1 MNFVKRAYLYTTR
14 KKVRTILLFS
24 IILIMATLLI
34 VCFSINSSSSM
45 ADANVRKALKCGFT
59 VNAKTLENGLDESVV
74 NQILNIDGIT
84 DSYNLRSY
92 TVSEYRDTNSNK
104 LKTRD
109 DVGLK
114 VYENAGRVVG
124 DRYSEKDSYFT
135 DEGFK
140 LTNGEHITPDK
151 KQVALVHQDFANRN
165 NLSIGDYIVLKN
177 IEGNSI
183 EIKVQI
189 IGIFTSTR
197 KSDSEEYMDTTN
209 LFENI
214 IFTDLN
220 TSSKLIYET
229 DSNNSQYGD
238 FEVNDPEELDNLI
251 SEMKKI
257 ENVNWDN
264 CKITK
269 NDSSFKNTKEALAGI
284 QKIVSTAIITIFII
298 SIILIVL
305 ILNLW
310 TKHRINEIGILLSVG
325 ISKKDIILQQ
335 IIEILMVSL
344 PAFAFSLVT
353 SSIATKI
360 VGSKLISSIA
370 NSIEISVNIFDWLL
384 VSAIGLVILL
394 TATILSIYQIT
405 KIKPRDIFNKI
416 D

>member
-34 VCFSINSSSSM
+34 VCFSINSSSNM
-45 ADANVRKALKCGFT
+45 ANANIRKALKCGFT
-59 VNAKTLENGLDESVV
+59 VNAKTLEKGLDENIV

-92 TVSEYRDTNSNK
+92 TVAEYSDISNNK

-124 DRYSEKDSYFT
+124 DRYSEKDNYFT
-135 DEGFK
+135 EEGFK
-140 LTNGEHITPDK
+140 LINGEHITTDK
-151 KQVALVHQDFANRN
+151 KQVALVHEDFANNN
-165 NLSIGDYIVLKN
+165 NLKIGDYIVLNN
-177 IEGNSI
+177 IEGN
-183 EIKVQI
+183 EIGVEVQI

-197 KSDSEEYMDTTN
+197 KSDTEEYMDTTN

-220 TSSKLIYET
+220 TTSKLIYET
-229 DSNNSQYGD
+229 DSENSQYGD
-238 FEVNDPEELDNLI
+238 FEVEDPEELDNLI
-251 SEMKKI
+251 TEMKKI

-269 NDSSFKNTKEALAGI
+269 NDSNFKNTKEALEGI
-284 QKIVSTAIITIFII
+284 QQIVSTAIIVIFII

-310 TKHRINEIGILLSVG
+310 TKNRINEIAILLSVG
-325 ISKKDIILQQ
+325 ISKKDIIWQQ
-335 IIEILMVSL
+335 IIEILMVSV
-344 PAFAFSLVT
+344 PAFILSFLT

-360 VGSKLISSIA
+360 VGNKLISSIT

-384 VSAIGLVILL
+384 VSGIGILIILVS
-394 TATILSIYQIT
+394 TIISIYQIT
-405 KIKPRDIFNKI
+405 KIKPRDIFSRI

>member
-34 VCFSINSSSSM
+34 VCFSINSSSDM
-45 ADANVRKALKCGFT
+45 ANSNVRKALKCGFT
-59 VNAKTLENGLDESVV
+59 VNAKTLEKGLDENIV

-92 TVSEYRDTNSNK
+92 TVTEYRDISNNK

-124 DRYSEKDSYFT
+124 DRYSEKDNYFT
-135 DEGFK
+135 EEGFK
-140 LTNGEHITPDK
+140 LINGEHITPDK
-151 KQVALVHQDFANRN
+151 KQVALVHEDFANNN
-165 NLSIGDYIVLKN
+165 NLKIGDYIVLNN
-177 IEGNSI
+177 IEGN
-183 EIKVQI
+183 EMGVEVQI
-189 IGIFTSTR
+189 IGVFTSTR
-197 KSDSEEYMDTTN
+197 KSDTEEYMDTTN

-220 TSSKLIYET
+220 TISKLIYET
-229 DSNNSQYGD
+229 DGENSQYGD
-238 FEVNDPEELDNLI
+238 FEVEDPEELDNLI
-251 SEMKKI
+251 TEMKKI
-257 ENVNWDN
+257 ENVNWES
-264 CKITK
+264 CVITK
-269 NDSSFKNTKEALAGI
+269 NDSNFKNTKEALEGI
-284 QKIVSTAIITIFII
+284 QKIVSTAIIVIFII

-310 TKHRINEIGILLSVG
+310 TKHRINEIAILLSVG
-325 ISKKDIILQQ
+325 ISKKDIIWQQ
-335 IIEILMVSL
+335 IIEILMVSV
-344 PAFAFSLVT
+344 PAFILSYFT

-360 VGSKLISSIA
+360 VGSKLISSIT

-384 VSAIGLVILL
+384 VSGIGLLIILVS
-394 TATILSIYQIT
+394 TIISIYQIT
-405 KIKPRDIFNKI
+405 KIKPRDIFSRI

>member
-24 IILIMATLLI
+24 IILVMATLLI
-34 VCFSINSSSSM
+34 VCFSINSSSDM
-45 ADANVRKALKCGFT
+45 ANSNVRKALKCGFT
-59 VNAKTLENGLDESVV
+59 VNAKTLEKGLDENIV

-92 TVSEYRDTNSNK
+92 TVAEYSDVSNNK

-124 DRYSEKDSYFT
+124 DRYSEKDNYFT
-135 DEGFK
+135 EEGFK
-140 LTNGEHITPDK
+140 LINGEHITPDK
-151 KQVALVHQDFANRN
+151 KQVALVHEDFANNN
-165 NLSIGDYIVLKN
+165 NLKIGDYIVLNN
-177 IEGNSI
+177 IEGN
-183 EIKVQI
+183 EMGVEVQI
-189 IGIFTSTR
+189 IGVFTSTR
-197 KSDSEEYMDTTN
+197 KSDTEEYMDTTN

-220 TSSKLIYET
+220 TISKLIYET
-229 DSNNSQYGD
+229 DGENSQYGD
-238 FEVNDPEELDNLI
+238 FEVEDPEELDNLI
-251 SEMKKI
+251 TEMKKI
-257 ENVNWDN
+257 ENVNWES
-264 CKITK
+264 CVITK
-269 NDSSFKNTKEALAGI
+269 NDSNFKNTKEALEGI
-284 QKIVSTAIITIFII
+284 QQIVSTAIIVIFII

-310 TKHRINEIGILLSVG
+310 TKHRINEIAILLSVG
-325 ISKKDIILQQ
+325 ISKKDIIWQQ
-335 IIEILMVSL
+335 IIEILMVSV
-344 PAFAFSLVT
+344 PAFILSYFT

-360 VGSKLISSIA
+360 VDSKLISSIT

-384 VSAIGLVILL
+384 VSGIGLLIILVS
-394 TATILSIYQIT
+394 TIISIYQIT
-405 KIKPRDIFNKI
+405 KIKPRDIFSRI

>member
-34 VCFSINSSSSM
+34 VCFSINSSSNM
-45 ADANVRKALKCGFT
+45 ANANVRKALKCGFT
-59 VNAKTLENGLDESVV
+59 VNAKTLENGLDENIV

-92 TVSEYRDTNSNK
+92 TVAEYSDVSNNK

-124 DRYSEKDSYFT
+124 DRYSEKDNYFT
-135 DEGFK
+135 EEGFK
-140 LTNGEHITPDK
+140 LINGEHITTDK
-151 KQVALVHQDFANRN
+151 KQVALVHEDFANNN
-165 NLSIGDYIVLKN
+165 NLKIGDYIVLNN
-177 IEGNSI
+177 IEGNESGV
-183 EIKVQI
+183 EVQI
-189 IGIFTSTR
+189 IGVFTSTR
-197 KSDSEEYMDTTN
+197 KSDTEEYMDTTN

-220 TSSKLIYET
+220 TISKLIYET
-229 DSNNSQYGD
+229 DGENSQYGD
-238 FEVNDPEELDNLI
+238 FEVEDPEELDNLI
-251 SEMKKI
+251 TEMKKI
-257 ENVNWDN
+257 ENVNWES
-264 CKITK
+264 CVITK
-269 NDSSFKNTKEALAGI
+269 NDSNFKNTKEALEEI
-284 QKIVSTAIITIFII
+284 QQIVSTAIIIIFII

-310 TKHRINEIGILLSVG
+310 TKHRINEIAILLSIG
-325 ISKKDIILQQ
+325 ISKKDIIWQQ
-335 IIEILMVSL
+335 IIEILMVSV
-344 PAFAFSLVT
+344 PAFILSFLT

-360 VGSKLISSIA
+360 VGSKLISSIT
-370 NSIEISVNIFDWLL
+370 NSIEISVNVFDWLL
-384 VSAIGLVILL
+384 VSGIGLLIILVS
-394 TATILSIYQIT
+394 TIISIYQIT
-405 KIKPRDIFNKI
+405 KIKPRDIFSKI

>member
-34 VCFSINSSSSM
+34 VCFSINSSSDM
-45 ADANVRKALKCGFT
+45 ANANVRKALKCGFT
-59 VNAKTLENGLDESVV
+59 VNAKTLEKGLDKNIV

-92 TVSEYRDTNSNK
+92 TVTEYRDISNNK

-124 DRYSEKDSYFT
+124 DRYSEKDNYFT
-135 DEGFK
+135 EEGFK
-140 LTNGEHITPDK
+140 LINGEHITPDK
-151 KQVALVHQDFANRN
+151 KQVALVHEDFANNN
-165 NLSIGDYIVLKN
+165 NLKIGDYIVLNN
-177 IEGNSI
+177 IEGN
-183 EIKVQI
+183 EMGVEVQI
-189 IGIFTSTR
+189 IGVFTSTR

-220 TSSKLIYET
+220 TTSKLIYET
-229 DSNNSQYGD
+229 DSDNSQYGD
-238 FEVNDPEELDNLI
+238 FEVEDPEELDNLI
-251 SEMKKI
+251 TEMKKI
-257 ENVNWDN
+257 ENVNWES
-264 CKITK
+264 CVITK
-269 NDSSFKNTKEALAGI
+269 NDSNFKNTKEALEGI
-284 QKIVSTAIITIFII
+284 QQIVSTAIIVIFII

-310 TKHRINEIGILLSVG
+310 TKHRINEIAILLSVG
-325 ISKKDIILQQ
+325 ISKKDIIWQQ
-335 IIEILMVSL
+335 IIEILMVSV
-344 PAFAFSLVT
+344 PAFILSYFT

-360 VGSKLISSIA
+360 VGSKLISSIT

-384 VSAIGLVILL
+384 VSGIGLLIILVS
-394 TATILSIYQIT
+394 TIISIYQIT
-405 KIKPRDIFNKI
+405 KIKPRDIFSRI

>member
-34 VCFSINSSSSM
+34 VCFSINSSSDM
-45 ADANVRKALKCGFT
+45 ANANVRKALKCGFT
-59 VNAKTLENGLDESVV
+59 VNAKTLEKGLDENIV

-92 TVSEYRDTNSNK
+92 TVAEYSDISNNK

-124 DRYSEKDSYFT
+124 DRYSEKDNYFT
-135 DEGFK
+135 EEGFK
-140 LTNGEHITPDK
+140 LINGEHITPDK
-151 KQVALVHQDFANRN
+151 KQVALVHEDFANNN
-165 NLSIGDYIVLKN
+165 NLKIGDYIVLNN
-177 IEGNSI
+177 IEGN
-183 EIKVQI
+183 EIGVEVQI

-197 KSDSEEYMDTTN
+197 KSDTEEYMDTTN

-220 TSSKLIYET
+220 TTSKLIYET
-229 DSNNSQYGD
+229 DSENSQYGD
-238 FEVNDPEELDNLI
+238 FEVEDPEELDNLI
-251 SEMKKI
+251 TEMKKI

-269 NDSSFKNTKEALAGI
+269 NDSNFKNTKEALEGI
-284 QKIVSTAIITIFII
+284 QQIVSTAIIVIFII

-310 TKHRINEIGILLSVG
+310 TKHRINEIAILLSVG
-325 ISKKDIILQQ
+325 ISKKDIIWQQ
-335 IIEILMVSL
+335 IIEILMVSV
-344 PAFAFSLVT
+344 PAFILSYFT

-360 VGSKLISSIA
+360 VGSKLISSIT

-384 VSAIGLVILL
+384 VSGIGLLIILVS
-394 TATILSIYQIT
+394 TIISIYQIT
-405 KIKPRDIFNKI
+405 KIKPRDIFSRI

>member
-34 VCFSINSSSSM
+34 VCFSINSSSNM

-59 VNAKTLENGLDESVV
+59 VNAKTLENGLDVSIV

-92 TVSEYRDTNSNK
+92 TVAEYRYTSSNK

-109 DVGLK
+109 DIGLK
-114 VYENAGRVVG
+114 VYENAGRIVG

-151 KQVALVHQDFANRN
+151 KQVVLVHEDFANRN

-183 EIKVQI
+183 EVKVQI

-220 TSSKLIYET
+220 TSSILIFET

-238 FEVNDPEELDNLI
+238 FEVEDPEELDNLI

-257 ENVNWDN
+257 ENVNWEN

-284 QKIVSTAIITIFII
+284 QKIVSTAIITIF
-298 SIILIVL
+298 
-305 ILNLW
+305 LNLW

-344 PAFAFSLVT
+344 PAFAFSVVT

-370 NSIEISVNIFDWLL
+370 NSIEINVNIFDWLL
-384 VSAIGLVILL
+384 VSVIGLVIVL

-405 KIKPRDIFNKI
+405 KIKPSDIFSKI

>member
-34 VCFSINSSSSM
+34 VCFSINSSSNM
-45 ADANVRKALKCGFT
+45 ANANVRKALKCGFT
-59 VNAKTLENGLDESVV
+59 VNAKTLENGLDENIV

-92 TVSEYRDTNSNK
+92 TVAEYSDISNNK

-124 DRYSEKDSYFT
+124 DRCSEKDNYFT
-135 DEGFK
+135 EEGFK
-140 LTNGEHITPDK
+140 LINGEHITPDK
-151 KQVALVHQDFANRN
+151 KQVALVHEDFANRN
-165 NLSIGDYIVLKN
+165 NLGIGDYILLNNV
-177 IEGNSI
+177 EGNEI
-183 EIKVQI
+183 EVEVQI

-220 TSSKLIYET
+220 TTSRLIYET
-229 DSNNSQYGD
+229 DSENSQYGD
-238 FEVNDPEELDNLI
+238 FEVEDPRELDNLI

-257 ENVNWDN
+257 ENINWDN

-269 NDSSFKNTKEALAGI
+269 NDSNFKNTKEALEGI
-284 QKIVSTAIITIFII
+284 QQIVSTAIIVIFII

-310 TKHRINEIGILLSVG
+310 TKNRINEIAILLSVG
-325 ISKKDIILQQ
+325 ISKKDIIWQQ
-335 IIEILMVSL
+335 IIEILMVSV
-344 PAFAFSLVT
+344 PAFILSYFT

-360 VGSKLISSIA
+360 VGSKLISSIT

-384 VSAIGLVILL
+384 VSGIGLLIILVS
-394 TATILSIYQIT
+394 TIISIYQIT
-405 KIKPRDIFNKI
+405 KIKPRDIFSRI

>member
-151 KQVALVHQDFANRN
+151 KQVALVHQDFANNN
-165 NLSIGDYIVLKN
+165 NLKIGDYIVLNN
-177 IEGNSI
+177 IEGN
-183 EIKVQI
+183 EMGVEVQI
-189 IGIFTSTR
+189 IGVFTSTR
-197 KSDSEEYMDTTN
+197 KSDTEEYMDTTN

-220 TSSKLIYET
+220 TISKLIYET
-229 DSNNSQYGD
+229 DGENSQYGD
-238 FEVNDPEELDNLI
+238 FEVEDPEELDNLI
-251 SEMKKI
+251 TEMKKI
-257 ENVNWDN
+257 ENVNWES
-264 CKITK
+264 CVITK
-269 NDSSFKNTKEALAGI
+269 NDSNFKNTKEALEGI
-284 QKIVSTAIITIFII
+284 QQIVSTAIIVIFII

-310 TKHRINEIGILLSVG
+310 TKHRINEIAILLSVG
-325 ISKKDIILQQ
+325 ISKKDIIWQQ
-335 IIEILMVSL
+335 IIEILMVSV
-344 PAFAFSLVT
+344 PAFILSYFT

-360 VGSKLISSIA
+360 VGSKLISSIT

-384 VSAIGLVILL
+384 VSGIGLLIILVS
-394 TATILSIYQIT
+394 TIISIYQIT
-405 KIKPRDIFNKI
+405 KIKPRDIFSRI

>member
-34 VCFSINSSSSM
+34 VCFSINSSSNM
-45 ADANVRKALKCGFT
+45 ANANVRKALKCGFT
-59 VNAKTLENGLDESVV
+59 VNAKTLENGLDENIV

-92 TVSEYRDTNSNK
+92 TVAEYSDVSNNK

-124 DRYSEKDSYFT
+124 DRYSEKDNYFT
-135 DEGFK
+135 EEGFK
-140 LTNGEHITPDK
+140 LINGEHITTDK
-151 KQVALVHQDFANRN
+151 KQVALVHEDFANNN
-165 NLSIGDYIVLKN
+165 NLKIGDYIVLNN
-177 IEGNSI
+177 IEGN
-183 EIKVQI
+183 EIGVEVQI

-197 KSDSEEYMDTTN
+197 KSDTEEYMDTTN

-220 TSSKLIYET
+220 TTSKLIYET
-229 DSNNSQYGD
+229 DSENSQYGD
-238 FEVNDPEELDNLI
+238 FEVEDPEELDNLI
-251 SEMKKI
+251 TEMKKI
-257 ENVNWDN
+257 ENVNWES
-264 CKITK
+264 CVITK
-269 NDSSFKNTKEALAGI
+269 NDSNFKNTKEALEEI
-284 QKIVSTAIITIFII
+284 QQIVSTAIIIIFII

-310 TKHRINEIGILLSVG
+310 TKHRINEIAILLSVG
-325 ISKKDIILQQ
+325 ISKKDIIWQQ
-335 IIEILMVSL
+335 IIEFLMVSV
-344 PAFAFSLVT
+344 PAFILSYFT

-360 VGSKLISSIA
+360 VGSKLISSIT

-384 VSAIGLVILL
+384 VSGIGLLIILVS
-394 TATILSIYQIT
+394 TIISIYQIT
-405 KIKPRDIFNKI
+405 KIKPRDIFSRI

>member
-34 VCFSINSSSSM
+34 VCFSINSSSNM
-45 ADANVRKALKCGFT
+45 ANANVRKALKCGFT
-59 VNAKTLENGLDESVV
+59 VNAKTLENGLDENIV

-92 TVSEYRDTNSNK
+92 TVAEYSDVSNNK

-124 DRYSEKDSYFT
+124 DRYSEKDNYFT
-135 DEGFK
+135 EEGFK
-140 LTNGEHITPDK
+140 LINGEHITTDK
-151 KQVALVHQDFANRN
+151 KQVALVHEDFANNN
-165 NLSIGDYIVLKN
+165 NLKIGDYIVLNN
-177 IEGNSI
+177 IEGN
-183 EIKVQI
+183 EIGVEVQI

-197 KSDSEEYMDTTN
+197 KSDTEEYMDTTN

-220 TSSKLIYET
+220 TTSKLIYET
-229 DSNNSQYGD
+229 DSENSQYGD
-238 FEVNDPEELDNLI
+238 FEVEDPEELDNLI
-251 SEMKKI
+251 TEMKKI

-269 NDSSFKNTKEALAGI
+269 NDSNFKNTKEALEGI
-284 QKIVSTAIITIFII
+284 QQIVSTAIIVIFII

-310 TKHRINEIGILLSVG
+310 TKNRINEIAILLSVG
-325 ISKKDIILQQ
+325 ISKKDIIWQQ
-335 IIEILMVSL
+335 IIEFLMVSV
-344 PAFAFSLVT
+344 PAFILSYFT

-360 VGSKLISSIA
+360 VGSKLISSIT

-384 VSAIGLVILL
+384 VSGIGLLIILVS
-394 TATILSIYQIT
+394 TIISIYQIT
-405 KIKPRDIFNKI
+405 KIKPRDIFSRI

>member
-34 VCFSINSSSSM
+34 VCFSINSSSDM
-45 ADANVRKALKCGFT
+45 ANSNVRKALKCSFT
-59 VNAKTLENGLDESVV
+59 VNAKTLENGLDENIV

-92 TVSEYRDTNSNK
+92 TVAEYSDLSNNK

-124 DRYSEKDSYFT
+124 DRYSEKDNYFT
-135 DEGFK
+135 EESFK
-140 LTNGEHITPDK
+140 LINGEHITPDK
-151 KQVALVHQDFANRN
+151 KQVALVHEDFANNN
-165 NLSIGDYIVLKN
+165 NLKIGDYIVLNN
-177 IEGNSI
+177 IEGNESGV
-183 EIKVQI
+183 EVQI
-189 IGIFTSTR
+189 IGVFTSTR
-197 KSDSEEYMDTTN
+197 KSDTEEYMDTTN

-220 TSSKLIYET
+220 TISKLIYET
-229 DSNNSQYGD
+229 DGENSQYGD
-238 FEVNDPEELDNLI
+238 FEVEDPEELDNLI
-251 SEMKKI
+251 TEMKKI
-257 ENVNWDN
+257 ENVNWES
-264 CKITK
+264 CVITK
-269 NDSSFKNTKEALAGI
+269 NDSNFKNTKEALEGI
-284 QKIVSTAIITIFII
+284 QQIVSTAIIIIFII

-310 TKHRINEIGILLSVG
+310 TKHRINEIAILLSIG
-325 ISKKDIILQQ
+325 ISKKDIIWQQ
-335 IIEILMVSL
+335 IIEILMVSV
-344 PAFAFSLVT
+344 PAFILSFLT

-360 VGSKLISSIA
+360 VDCKLISSIT

-384 VSAIGLVILL
+384 VSGIGLLIILVS
-394 TATILSIYQIT
+394 TIISIYQIT
-405 KIKPRDIFNKI
+405 KIKPRDIFSRI

>member
-34 VCFSINSSSSM
+34 VCFSINSSSDM
-45 ADANVRKALKCGFT
+45 ANANVRKALKCGFT
-59 VNAKTLENGLDESVV
+59 VNAKTLEKGLDKNIV

-92 TVSEYRDTNSNK
+92 TITEYRDINNNK
-104 LKTRD
+104 LKTRE

-124 DRYSEKDSYFT
+124 DRYSEKDNYFT
-135 DEGFK
+135 EEGFK
-140 LTNGEHITPDK
+140 LINGEHITPNK

-183 EIKVQI
+183 EIKVRI
-189 IGIFTSTR
+189 IGIFTSIR

-229 DSNNSQYGD
+229 DSNSQYGD
-238 FEVNDPEELDNLI
+238 FEVDDPGELDNLI

-269 NDSSFKNTKEALAGI
+269 NDSNFKNTKEALEGI

-335 IIEILMVSL
+335 IIEILMVSV
-344 PAFAFSLVT
+344 PAFVFSLVT

-384 VSAIGLVILL
+384 VSGIGLAIVL

-405 KIKPRDIFNKI
+405 KIKPRDIFSKI

>member
-151 KQVALVHQDFANRN
+151 KQVALVHQDFANNN
-165 NLSIGDYIVLKN
+165 NLKIGDYIVLNN
-177 IEGNSI
+177 IEGN
-183 EIKVQI
+183 EIGVEVQI

-220 TSSKLIYET
+220 TTSNLIYET
-229 DSNNSQYGD
+229 DSDNSQYGD
-238 FEVNDPEELDNLI
+238 FEVEDTGELDNLI

-269 NDSSFKNTKEALAGI
+269 NDSNFKNTKEALEGI
-284 QKIVSTAIITIFII
+284 QKIVSTAIIVIFII

-310 TKHRINEIGILLSVG
+310 TKHRINEIAILLSVG
-325 ISKKDIILQQ
+325 ISKKDIIWQQ
-335 IIEILMVSL
+335 IIEILMVSV
-344 PAFAFSLVT
+344 PAFILSYFT

-360 VGSKLISSIA
+360 VDSKLISSIT

-384 VSAIGLVILL
+384 VSGIGLLIILVS
-394 TATILSIYQIT
+394 TIISIYQIT
-405 KIKPRDIFNKI
+405 KIKQRDIFSRI

>member
-34 VCFSINSSSSM
+34 VCFSINSSSNM
-45 ADANVRKALKCGFT
+45 ANANVRRALKCGFT
-59 VNAKTLENGLDESVV
+59 VNAKTLEKGLDENIV

-151 KQVALVHQDFANRN
+151 KQVALVHQDFANSN

-183 EIKVQI
+183 EIKVRI
-189 IGIFTSTR
+189 IGIFTSIR

-229 DSNNSQYGD
+229 DSNSQYGD
-238 FEVNDPEELDNLI
+238 FEVDDPGELDNLI

-298 SIILIVL
+298 SVILIVL

-335 IIEILMVSL
+335 LIEILMVSL
-344 PAFAFSLVT
+344 PAFTFSLVT

-370 NSIEISVNIFDWLL
+370 NGIEVNVNIFDWLL
-384 VSAIGLVILL
+384 VSGIGLVIVL

-405 KIKPRDIFNKI
+405 KIKPRDIFSKI